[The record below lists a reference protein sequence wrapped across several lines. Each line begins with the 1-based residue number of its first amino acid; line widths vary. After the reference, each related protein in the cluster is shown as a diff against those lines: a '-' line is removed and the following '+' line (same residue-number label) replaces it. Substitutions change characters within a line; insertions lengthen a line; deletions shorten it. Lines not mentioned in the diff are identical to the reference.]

1 MRYLI
6 FAVLF
11 AVPLLAQN
19 PNGNVVFVTTD
30 PTGACSTPTPL
41 QFNVTNNDLSGCSG
55 TAGSQTWS
63 TIGGGGGTG
72 TPGGSTNQVQYKVNS
87 TTFGGFTMSGDCTL
101 TVATGAIVCT
111 KTNGVAFAP
120 SATTDTTNA
129 SNISSGSL
137 AHARIAATA
146 VTPGSYTNTNL
157 TVAADGSITA
167 AANGSGGSG
176 PSGTGQVF
184 ATAGVSAV
192 ISTTI
197 LADTQ
202 TGADCG
208 VKIAAASTA
217 MSGISAN
224 GGIIKVSQACGS
236 LTTAFSLAPL
246 QMIEFI
252 QCGTY
257 SVAGIETLVA
267 NTGLQGIQTGQI
279 WESGNACVH
288 LQEANG
294 ANLAEMIHVTG
305 KNAFVRWIELDG
317 NKANNS
323 TANDV
328 IFVDAAFNFLADY
341 SYIHDGHRYGVNVAS
356 STITAND
363 AALPKFN
370 HTIVYNN
377 GSDGV
382 RISNA
387 TDMFALQSEFELNG
401 GWGVNLLG
409 GAGSRFESGD
419 FARNTLGAL
428 QLTGTASGVSSSEVV
443 VIGNQ
448 FGNNASSDI
457 VVNGYISATSAYG
470 AFGTTITGNHF
481 FSGPLLTNNSV
492 PSISL
497 IDSFGA
503 SVTGNTFNSAA
514 SHQWTYGIS
523 ETSTG
528 HGIGSAIS
536 GNNSTGSFGNAL
548 ELNLPTTVSGAN
560 GDGFSN
566 AVNSGVSN
574 TLTLNCTP
582 FATTASTCDNFA
594 TLSLT
599 VSGIVGTLMNEVSG
613 NSLVTRAED
622 TSGNV
627 GFVASVGM
635 KSLNLFGSSS
645 GSTIVQPTAVASG
658 TLTLPAATDTLIGK
672 ATTDTLTNKSFDT
685 AGTGNSLKI
694 NGTAV
699 TAVSGTGAVC
709 LASGSACGGG
719 GTGNAAN
726 EVAVTFSATP
736 TFTCGSAS
744 AGTATHFTVA
754 SLTGNI
760 TSSTLATCTGGQPIG
775 FHFVQDATG
784 GRTVAM
790 PTNWDALA
798 IDPTASTAT
807 DVMYWYDGTNG
818 RLTSVNGKATP
829 FLLELAPE
837 RAAPT
842 GSVACPSTFGAF
854 WFDSTSHR
862 LTWCSNG
869 GSALGATS
877 LTGTETLTNK
887 TLTSPTLTTPALGT
901 PASGVMTNVT
911 GVPIAAIVNGTQGG
925 LLAGGGSG
933 SQPQVSAA
941 GTAKQIAIS
950 GGTGASSF
958 IDFPQVFDIPAANC
972 VSTVAGSGWSTTL
985 TPGCVGG
992 SNNLGGTLPFVD
1004 ASTAQFNLQIPG
1016 DWDTASQPFIKVV
1029 FNSGSNTT
1037 GTVIFN
1043 AATACTKEDG
1053 SVTSDPAFTTAD
1065 ALATKTM
1072 ATATR
1077 GWSSTIQMTQVTSGN
1092 NCVPGGQMIVKITRA
1107 TDTASS
1113 AVNVD
1118 KAVITVPRLLTV
1130 QAN

>member
-217 MSGISAN
+217 MSAISAN
-224 GGIIKVSQACGS
+224 GGVIKVSQACGS
-236 LTTAFSLAPL
+236 LTTAFALAPL

-548 ELNLPTTVSGAN
+548 ELNLATTVSGAN
-560 GDGFSN
+560 GDGFSST
-566 AVNSGVSN
+566 ADVGATD
-574 TLTLNCTP
+574 TLTLGCPPWANTIP
-582 FATTASTCDNFA
+582 GCDNYKA
-594 TLSLT
+594 LGVPIQGVTGNLENQ
-599 VSGIVGTLMNEVSG
+599 VSGTVT
-613 NSLVTRAED
+613 VTRAVD
-622 TSGNV
+622 QSGNMGIAGTVAALSFRLNGGTTLTSTQGNGAKMQTSTGTATTNDCVKFDANGNTVDAGV
-627 GFVASVGM
+627 GCG
-635 KSLNLFGSSS
+635 S
-645 GSTIVQPTAVASG
+645 GSGSVTNVATGSCLKGGPITTTGTIALDGAVNPQTATYQVLAGDFSACKTITVASG
-658 TLTLPAATDTLIGK
+658 TGTITLVASTSQPANGQSIQII
-672 ATTDTLTNKSFDT
+672 NY
-685 AGTGNSLKI
+685 GTGVVTVAPSGQNI
-694 NGTAV
+694 NG
-699 TAVSGTGAVC
+699 
-709 LASGSACGGG
+709 SGSNLTIG
-719 GTGNAAN
+719 
-726 EVAVTFSATP
+726 
-736 TFTCGSAS
+736 
-744 AGTATHFTVA
+744 AGTATNPSGA
-754 SLTGNI
+754 SI
-760 TSSTLATCTGGQPIG
+760 KS
-775 FHFVQDATG
+775 
-784 GRTVAM
+784 
-790 PTNWDALA
+790 
-798 IDPTASTAT
+798 
-807 DVMYWYDGTNG
+807 DGTNYFA
-818 RLTSVNGKATP
+818 V
-829 FLLELAPE
+829 
-837 RAAPT
+837 
-842 GSVACPSTFGAF
+842 V
-854 WFDSTSHR
+854 
-862 LTWCSNG
+862 
-869 GSALGATS
+869 GSAFPATTCTNQVITALAGGAAVGTCTTITS
-877 LTGTETLTNK
+877 AYVDTSIGLTASPLSQFASTTSAQLAGVLSNETGTGVAVFN
-887 TLTSPTLTTPALGT
+887 TSPALVTPALGT

-933 SQPQVSAA
+933 NQPQVSAA

>member
-137 AHARIAATA
+137 AHVRIAATA

-217 MSGISAN
+217 MSAISAN
-224 GGIIKVSQACGS
+224 GGVIKVSQACGS
-236 LTTAFSLAPL
+236 LTTAFALAPL

-328 IFVDAAFNFLADY
+328 IFVDAASNFLADY
-341 SYIHDGHRYGVNVAS
+341 SYIHDGHRYGVNVTS

-419 FARNTLGAL
+419 FARNTLGGL

-448 FGNNASSDI
+448 FGNNTGSDI
-457 VVNGYISATSAYG
+457 VVNGWISATGTYG
-470 AFGTTITGNHF
+470 AFGTNISGNHH
-481 FSGPLLTNNSV
+481 FSGPSMATNTL
-492 PSISL
+492 PAISL
-497 IDSFGA
+497 IDSYGA
-503 SVTGNTFNSAA
+503 TVGDETFNSA
-514 SHQWTYGIS
+514 SGHQWTYGIS

-528 HGIGSAIS
+528 HGIGSSI
-536 GNNSTGSFGNAL
+536 GVINHTGSFGTDVQ
-548 ELNLPTTVSGAN
+548 LNLPTSNVAASS
-560 GDGFSN
+560 DGFSST
-566 AVNSGVSN
+566 ADVGATD
-574 TLTLNCTP
+574 TLTLGCPPWAN
-582 FATTASTCDNFA
+582 TAPGCDNYKA
-594 TLSLT
+594 LGVPIQGVTGNLENQ
-599 VSGIVGTLMNEVSG
+599 VSGTVT
-613 NSLVTRAED
+613 VTRAVD
-622 TSGNV
+622 QSGNMGIAGTVAALSFKLNGGTTLTSTQGNGAKMQTSTGTTTTNDCVKFDANGNTVDAGV
-627 GFVASVGM
+627 GCG
-635 KSLNLFGSSS
+635 S
-645 GSTIVQPTAVASG
+645 GSGSVTNVATGSCLKGGPITTTGTIALDGAVNPQTATYQVLAGDFSACKTITVASG
-658 TLTLPAATDTLIGK
+658 TGTITLVASTSQPANGQSIQII
-672 ATTDTLTNKSFDT
+672 NY
-685 AGTGNSLKI
+685 GTGVVTVAPSGQNI
-694 NGTAV
+694 NG
-699 TAVSGTGAVC
+699 
-709 LASGSACGGG
+709 SGSNLTIG
-719 GTGNAAN
+719 
-726 EVAVTFSATP
+726 
-736 TFTCGSAS
+736 
-744 AGTATHFTVA
+744 AGTATNPSGA
-754 SLTGNI
+754 SI
-760 TSSTLATCTGGQPIG
+760 KS
-775 FHFVQDATG
+775 
-784 GRTVAM
+784 
-790 PTNWDALA
+790 
-798 IDPTASTAT
+798 
-807 DVMYWYDGTNG
+807 DGTNYFA
-818 RLTSVNGKATP
+818 V
-829 FLLELAPE
+829 
-837 RAAPT
+837 
-842 GSVACPSTFGAF
+842 V
-854 WFDSTSHR
+854 
-862 LTWCSNG
+862 
-869 GSALGATS
+869 GSAFPATTCTNQVITALAGGTAVGTCTTITS
-877 LTGTETLTNK
+877 AYVDTSIGLTASPLSQFASTTSAQLAGVLSNETGTGVAVFN
-887 TLTSPTLTTPALGT
+887 TSPALVTPALGT

-933 SQPQVSAA
+933 NQPQVSAA